1 MTPEATGAPLVILAA
16 GGTLPV
22 EVAEAARVAGRNVFV
37 IGLEGAADPGLERFP
52 HAFVKWGQIG
62 KVEALVKA
70 HAARDLLLI
79 GTVAERPDYANIGV
93 DFGTLRYLPRLIK
106 AMIGGDDT
114 VLGNFVKAFEERGY
128 RIVGAHEVAP
138 ALVASAGHIAGPK
151 PGQAMRDDARLALDA
166 AAAIGA
172 LDIGQGAVAI
182 NGRVVALEAAEGT
195 DAMLERVGQLRQSG
209 RLRWQGRAGVFA
221 KRAKPQQDIRVDMP
235 VIGPATLEGVE
246 RAGLAG
252 IVVEA
257 GRVII
262 AERTAT
268 IALAERAGVF
278 IAGEGGVA

>member
-1 MTPEATGAPLVILAA
+1 
-16 GGTLPV
+16 
-22 EVAEAARVAGRNVFV
+22 
-37 IGLEGAADPGLERFP
+37 
-52 HAFVKWGQIG
+52 
-62 KVEALVKA
+62 
-70 HAARDLLLI
+70 
-79 GTVAERPDYANIGV
+79 
-93 DFGTLRYLPRLIK
+93 
-106 AMIGGDDT
+106 
-114 VLGNFVKAFEERGY
+114 
-128 RIVGAHEVAP
+128 
-138 ALVASAGHIAGPK
+138 
-151 PGQAMRDDARLALDA
+151 MRDDARLALDA